1 MSDALTET
9 ILSNFGVINCNNLL
23 NIVQDVITDVDLD
36 TFSINPSPYY
46 TYESFV
52 QMVHVHSAQHSQH
65 LFPILSLNCQSL
77 NAKFDQIQ
85 IFIDYLKTHGFCFS
99 AICLQETWMD
109 NDSDLSL
116 FQIPG
121 YTCISNGRSCTQHGG
136 LIIYLHEQYNFFVV
150 NAVNTSEIF
159 EMQIIKLDNQLTKW
173 KSCNI
178 V

>member
-1 MSDALTET
+1 MQLDSHFAIVFNCVYYET
-9 ILSNFGVINCNNLL
+9 
-23 NIVQDVITDVDLD
+23 
-36 TFSINPSPYY
+36 
-46 TYESFV
+46 FV

-77 NAKFDQIQ
+77 NAKFDQLQ
-85 IFIDYLKTHGFCFS
+85 IFINYLKTHGFCFS

-136 LIIYLHEQYNFFVV
+136 LIIY
-150 NAVNTSEIF
+150 
-159 EMQIIKLDNQLTKW
+159 
-173 KSCNI
+173 
-178 V
+178 